1 MHFYAKVINNG
12 YGRTCATWG
21 RNVLERVF
29 YIVLG
34 VELRTI
40 VLQTIVLQTIVLRT
54 IVLRTIVLRTFVLQT
69 IVLQTI
75 VLCCR
80 NCATK
85 IAEKSSCIVALDAY
99 TSK

>member
-12 YGRTCATWG
+12 YARTCAAWG

-29 YIVLG
+29 YIVRG

-40 VLQTIVLQTIVLRT
+40 VLQTFVLQTIVLRT
-54 IVLRTIVLRTFVLQT
+54 IVLRTTVLRTIVLR
-69 IVLQTI
+69 TI

-85 IAEKSSCIVALDAY
+85 LMQKKFLQFSAECLYS
-99 TSK
+99 